1 MNTFRTFFLI
11 IVSAIQISGM
21 FTKSTLESLQ
31 LTEFAAKACKDVKH
45 DDSFTITKITNDL
58 QQNQKAD
65 FQRLNC
71 QETSTKSKVQ
81 NGIVSDKNENLPVV
95 KPTDNN
101 QQTIK
106 RSGVI
111 SQIRFDGTVT
121 AELF

>member
-11 IVSAIQISGM
+11 IVSAIQISGI

-31 LTEFAAKACKDVKH
+31 LTEFAAKACQDVKH
-45 DDSFTITKITNDL
+45 DDSFKINKITNDFQL
-58 QQNQKAD
+58 NQKAD
-65 FQRLNC
+65 FQRLNK
-71 QETSTKSKVQ
+71 STVQSAIVQDKS
-81 NGIVSDKNENLPVV
+81 ENLPVV
-95 KPTDNN
+95 KAPDNSL
-101 QQTIK
+101 QTIK

>member
-1 MNTFRTFFLI
+1 MNTFRMFFLI

-21 FTKSTLESLQ
+21 FAKSTWESLQ
-31 LTEFAAKACKDVKH
+31 LTEFAAKACQDVKH
-45 DDSFTITKITNDL
+45 EASFKMNEMKNEL
-58 QQNQKAD
+58 QINENAD

-71 QETSTKSKVQ
+71 KETLTKSEVQ
-81 NGIVSDKNENLPVV
+81 PALVSDKGENLPAV
-95 KPTDNN
+95 KASDNS

-106 RSGVI
+106 KSGVI

>member
-21 FTKSTLESLQ
+21 FTKSIWESLQ
-31 LTEFAAKACKDVKH
+31 LTEFAAKACKDVKQEA
-45 DDSFTITKITNDL
+45 SYKMTRMTNDL
-58 QQNQKAD
+58 QLNKKVD
-65 FQRLNC
+65 FQRLNSK
-71 QETSTKSKVQ
+71 ETSTKSKVQ
-81 NGIVSDKNENLPVV
+81 PALVSDKGENLPAV
-95 KPTDNN
+95 KACDNS

-106 RSGVI
+106 KSGVI

>member
-21 FTKSTLESLQ
+21 FTKTTWESFQ
-31 LTEFAAKACKDVKH
+31 LTEYTSKACKEVKH
-45 DDSFTITKITNDL
+45 EASFKMTGITTDL
-58 QQNQKAD
+58 QLNKKA
-65 FQRLNC
+65 NVESITC
-71 QETSTKSKVQ
+71 KEVSTKSTIQ
-81 NGIVSDKNENLPVV
+81 PANVSDKGENLPVV
-95 KPTDNN
+95 KASDNS

-106 RSGVI
+106 KSGVI

>member
-21 FTKSTLESLQ
+21 FTKTTWESFQ
-31 LTEFAAKACKDVKH
+31 LTEYTSKACKEVKH
-45 DDSFTITKITNDL
+45 EASSKITNNL
-58 QQNQKAD
+58 QLNKKAD
-65 FQRLNC
+65 VESITC
-71 QETSTKSKVQ
+71 KEVSTKSTIQ
-81 NGIVSDKNENLPVV
+81 PANVSDKVENLPVV
-95 KPTDNN
+95 KASDNS

-106 RSGVI
+106 KGGTI